1 MLRSCWQ
8 DYLAP
13 EVFTIAASPK
23 GSVHYTGKVDV
34 WAAGVIYYIMLCG
47 YPPFYPEDDE
57 IINMIKV
64 SPGAGATLTPNPQ
77 RPKNTNPNP

>member
-1 MLRSCWQ
+1 MMHPGRSMLRSCWQ

-64 SPGAGATLTPNPQ
+64 SPRAQP
-77 RPKNTNPNP
+77 PKNTNPKP

>member
-34 WAAGVIYYIMLCG
+34 WAAGVIYYM
-47 YPPFYPEDDE
+47 

-64 SPGAGATLTPNPQ
+64 SPRAGGKP
-77 RPKNTNPNP
+77 